1 MALPGIAIGEGI
13 DIGPGIFIGAGGPS
27 PAPTLVLNLDA
38 ASYAGS
44 GPWIDSVSAKSFTLY
59 NSPTYSGVV
68 GGGSFDFD
76 PSSSQYAECSTSLSS
91 LSTWTAIAWH
101 FYTGANS
108 GTAPCILTEVY
119 PNFTN
124 NINYSLGNNFGGA
137 NIDLASGFFNG
148 GWYST
153 PNGYNLTGG
162 AWYQIVGTWDGATNK
177 LYVNN
182 TLVQS
187 TAASTLAP
195 QAGGNGIRLMRRWD
209 DPDYWAGR
217 LAIVQVYDGAM
228 GAGQISSNWNTNK
241 ARFGL

>member
-1 MALPGIAIGEGI
+1 MSLTLGAGITVGAGI
-13 DIGPGIFIGAGGPS
+13 DLGS
-27 PAPTLVLNLDA
+27 PPPVPTLVLNLDGA
-38 ASYAGS
+38 TYGGS

-59 NSPTYSGVV
+59 GSPTYSGVV

-76 PSSSQYAECSTSLSS
+76 PSFSQYAECTSSLSN

-108 GTAPCILTEVY
+108 GTAPCILTEKY
-119 PNFTN
+119 PNITN
-124 NINYSLGNNFGGA
+124 NINYSLGNNLGGS
-137 NIDLASGFFNG
+137 NIDLSSGFFNG
-148 GWYST
+148 TWYGT
-153 PNGYNLTGG
+153 PTGYNLTGG
-162 AWYQIVGTWDGATNK
+162 AWYQIVGTWDGSTNK

-187 TAASTLAP
+187 AAASTLAP
-195 QAGGNGIRLMRRWD
+195 QAGGSGIRLMRRWD

-217 LAIVQVYDGAM
+217 LAIVQVYDGALD
-228 GAGQISSNWNTNK
+228 AGQITSNWNANK